1 MRDILDRLDDLL
13 LESVGLAN
21 RKAGDQWSNPQ
32 GDTIIFVD
40 LAFYPSRGEFE
51 DQEDL
56 QQALDQAAAQLNI
69 QAENL
74 VWSNDARGARAFG
87 IAHFTDAAN
96 QDYYIGRWFR
106 RIDPIRSK
114 NTFPNDLP
122 GGFKLQTK
130 AAKKEASGYKPSE
143 VLTTLT
149 DLTPQDIAQQ
159 IRNRF
164 GAGSDEN
171 RAVTLFMQSSSYP
184 IEIPLGNMNFEAF
197 TNYFCEMLQPMALV
211 LGKRVTG
218 EAAKAERKFLTE
230 GGYQTCRITFNEGV
244 SGGLTDS
251 ELSNSA
257 GQTMG
262 LSSKAKD
269 GAKASARNLVDKIE
283 EMQADQDGRK
293 VLAKYAK
300 TLDIMRTVT
309 EGSTPGSLNTGVI
322 ADIINEKERDQI
334 LALRDMGEGEDPV
347 GTGRLSKR
355 LETMYRQRKSRDP
368 SATVP
373 FFHIRAAV
381 ANRVADW
388 VNNNTDFSKVAAEI
402 LNWGAFI
409 QVYTKATQSGDTIRL
424 DRFNVIYPSEAV
436 TGVLLSADKTFYS
449 TQGKGNFTF
458 KLLLND
464 AKADDVELDIAQTD
478 TEPDVDLDDLTK
490 GKRLTGPG
498 AKAAR
503 TASTPKTD
511 VGTLGRERRSQ
522 R

>member
-1 MRDILDRLDDLL
+1 MRDILDRLDSLL

-56 QQALDQAAAQLNI
+56 QQALDQVAAQLNI

-87 IAHFTDAAN
+87 IAHFADAAN

-184 IEIPLGNMNFEAF
+184 IEIQLDNMNFEAF
-197 TNYFCEMLQPMALV
+197 NNYF
-211 LGKRVTG
+211 
-218 EAAKAERKFLTE
+218 
-230 GGYQTCRITFNEGV
+230 
-244 SGGLTDS
+244 
-251 ELSNSA
+251 
-257 GQTMG
+257 
-262 LSSKAKD
+262 
-269 GAKASARNLVDKIE
+269 
-283 EMQADQDGRK
+283 
-293 VLAKYAK
+293 
-300 TLDIMRTVT
+300 
-309 EGSTPGSLNTGVI
+309 
-322 ADIINEKERDQI
+322 
-334 LALRDMGEGEDPV
+334 
-347 GTGRLSKR
+347 
-355 LETMYRQRKSRDP
+355 
-368 SATVP
+368 
-373 FFHIRAAV
+373 
-381 ANRVADW
+381 
-388 VNNNTDFSKVAAEI
+388 
-402 LNWGAFI
+402 
-409 QVYTKATQSGDTIRL
+409 
-424 DRFNVIYPSEAV
+424 
-436 TGVLLSADKTFYS
+436 
-449 TQGKGNFTF
+449 
-458 KLLLND
+458 
-464 AKADDVELDIAQTD
+464 
-478 TEPDVDLDDLTK
+478 
-490 GKRLTGPG
+490 
-498 AKAAR
+498 
-503 TASTPKTD
+503 
-511 VGTLGRERRSQ
+511 
-522 R
+522 